1 MSDYSLVL
9 SDDLLQLF
17 LNFKNGKVNNPNL
30 VEKFLNYYHV
40 PHLTC
45 VNQLKRIGNEDTA
58 LLQLL
63 ASQGYIAQ
71 SLEDLVTKTRYKLI
85 LNTEKYDYPYVNID
99 QDKVE
104 KNFTLTF
111 GIGENRDK
119 AIQLITAL
127 CLDAKFI
134 LIFDRYFCD
143 RWNNTKNLFQK
154 VIPHKNITLLH
165 DDHLT
170 NKTSEIKKI
179 NRTWTIKCDK
189 KKTFI
194 NAHDRY
200 LLIDN
205 KIEIILSSGFDNLF
219 STNKDLTCVIRYKS

>member
-17 LNFKNGKVNNPNL
+17 SNFKHGEVDNPNL
-30 VEKFLNYYHV
+30 VENFLSYYHS

-45 VNQLKRIGNEDTA
+45 VNQLKRIGIEDTG

-63 ASQGYIAQ
+63 AAQGYTSQ

-85 LNTEKYDYPYVNID
+85 LNTDKDDYPYVDIN

-134 LIFDRYFCD
+134 LIFDFYFCN
-143 RWNNTKNLFQK
+143 RWNNTKNLFQQ

-170 NKTSEIKKI
+170 KKTSEIKKI
-179 NRTWTIKCDK
+179 NPTWTIKRDK
-189 KKTFI
+189 KETFR

-219 STNKDLTCVIRYKS
+219 STDKDLTCV

>member
-45 VNQLKRIGNEDTA
+45 VDQLKRIGNEDTA

-71 SLEDLVTKTRYKLI
+71 SLEYLVTKTRYKLI

-134 LIFDRYFCD
+134 LIFDRYFCE

-189 KKTFI
+189 KKIFR

>member
-17 LNFKNGKVNNPNL
+17 LNFKHGKVDNPNL
-30 VEKFLNYYHV
+30 VENFLSYYHA

-58 LLQLL
+58 LFQPL
-63 ASQGYIAQ
+63 AAQGYISQ
-71 SLEDLVTKTRYKLI
+71 SLDDLVTKTRYKLI

-134 LIFDRYFCD
+134 LIFDPYFCP

-165 DDHLT
+165 DGHLT
-170 NKTSEIKKI
+170 NKDSEIKKI
-179 NRTWTIKCDK
+179 NATWTIKRDRK
-189 KKTFI
+189 GTFS

-219 STNKDLTCVIRYKS
+219 STDKDLTCVIRYKG